1 MIDETVNNLVFLKD
15 SIGKFK
21 NEIQKFLADPSYANH
36 NVLNLRQSIDELE
49 KNIIKKE
56 KNIASQILNN
66 NPSKNSVMS
75 LNNYNSNPFD
85 RIENL
90 PDIYSIKNYTS
101 LKYVKRQD
109 KVKLD
114 KIRQNP
120 HSAFNFSNQTA
131 ILKMEKEEHKNKLRM
146 RRTVDPIHDMLDQR
160 KILNSN
166 RKETAR
172 LSEKYGINDEKSN
185 FKIKRNVGCVNFM
198 DKSKLLKYANNN
210 RPTNFQG
217 VVYDS
222 NKRPIITQE
231 EMDRGMLNMI
241 NKGLVPKNADLTP
254 AFNREGNPF
263 TLTNKVR
270 DIYTKSNVKDIVET
284 ETQEMMNIKLKQESV
299 FLTAQMEIE
308 KSNLLKNNFDNE
320 NNFEN
325 FNDGEKSFINNPEN
339 TSMMQN
345 NNSGSKK
352 DNQKNFNEANN
363 TKSKNYYNSSNVN
376 DPTSRLKTEN
386 TELQEE
392 EILKEF
398 LTHQSLNLLFIN
410 FKILENDEF
419 RNFKSKNEDKW
430 GILIY
435 LIEHLQKLFK
445 KLNFSAIDVD
455 GYKLEKLATDEL
467 RSFTIKDFL
476 NCISEKDLI
485 AKGINLHNTRLLSTN
500 IRDIFII
507 KIQNMVR
514 MFIARKKA
522 KFLSL
527 IVKSCSKIQR
537 MWRIYKLMKHS
548 RALTMEYFLEVHE
561 QWKQMMRLFKLKW
574 PEIKNGPRIEI
585 HMNSLSF
592 SGYKNCTI
600 EKFQEKESNQLSRLI
615 NLMDPNVEII
625 YISPFELGNEVLSYY
640 FSILQTLGIENA
652 KERFHLIVPTMS
664 TELPPH
670 YSLSQLLLYS
680 KQSIKKIKN
689 FIKNREMQCY
699 IVPGKVNLNDLKLSM
714 YLECPILLDDYEMTR
729 TLFSKSGSKRVFE
742 LMNMALPIS
751 AWDIRVEEEFYNSL
765 TLLIKNYLSVN
776 IWIFKIDTEHA
787 GRGIAYINLDKIKSF
802 VELKKDRLNNVLVD
816 ESRFEAALKDI
827 LKRAVPKKVEIISNK
842 LYKSWDEFF
851 EEFCRCKG
859 VIESCPTGS
868 LSGIIGSPCISFMIE
883 PDGTLNEICSYDKL
897 NVNYFRNFGL
907 ISPQQTIPNL
917 VRNFLF

>member
-1 MIDETVNNLVFLKD
+1 MIDETINNLVFLKD

-21 NEIQKFLADPSYANH
+21 NEIQKFIADPSYANH
-36 NVLNLRQSIDELE
+36 NVLNLRQSIEELE

-66 NPSKNSVMS
+66 NPARGNHTT
-75 LNNYNSNPFD
+75 LNQDSNHLNPFD

-90 PDIYSIKNYTS
+90 PDIYSLNNYNT

-109 KVKLD
+109 KAKLD

-120 HSAFNFSNQTA
+120 HSAFNFSNQNA
-131 ILKMEKEEHKNKLRM
+131 ILKIEKEEHKNKLRS
-146 RRTVDPIHDMLDQR
+146 RRAIDPIHDMIDQR
-160 KILNSN
+160 KFINSN

-185 FKIKRNVGCVNFM
+185 FKIKRNVGCVNYM
-198 DKSKLLKYANNN
+198 DKSKLLKYANSN
-210 RPTNFQG
+210 RANYYQG
-217 VVYDS
+217 VLYDA

-231 EMDRGMLNMI
+231 EMNRGMLNMI
-241 NKGLVPKNADLTP
+241 YKGLVPKNADLTP

-284 ETQEMMNIKLKQESV
+284 ETQEMVNIKLKQESV

-308 KSNLLKNNFDNE
+308 KSNFSKNNSNNE
-320 NNFEN
+320 NVY
-325 FNDGEKSFINNPEN
+325 DGEKSFINNPEN

-345 NNSGSKK
+345 NSGTKK
-352 DNQKNFNEANN
+352 ENQKDTTN
-363 TKSKNYYNSSNVN
+363 TKSKNYYNNSNIN
-376 DPTSRLKTEN
+376 DPTSRIKTEN
-386 TELQEE
+386 TELQQE

-398 LTHQSLNLLFIN
+398 LTHQSLNLLFLN
-410 FKILENDEF
+410 FKVTDNDEF
-419 RNFKSKNEDKW
+419 RNFKTKNQDKW
-430 GILIY
+430 GIIIY

-445 KLNFSAIDVD
+445 KLNFSAVDVD

-514 MFIARKKA
+514 MFLARKKA
-522 KFLSL
+522 KFLAQ
-527 IVKSCSKIQR
+527 IVKCCSKIQR
-537 MWRIYKLMKHS
+537 MWRLYKLMKQS
-548 RALTMEYFLEVHE
+548 KALMSDYFQESHE

-574 PEIKNGPRIEI
+574 PEIKNNSRIEI
-585 HMNSLSF
+585 HMNSLSY

-600 EKFQEKESNQLSRLI
+600 EKFQEKENNQLSRLI
-615 NLMDPNVEII
+615 SLMDPNVEII
-625 YISPFELGNEVLSYY
+625 YISPFNLGNEVLSYY

-664 TELPPH
+664 SVLPPH
-670 YSLSQLLLYS
+670 YCLSQCLLYS
-680 KQSIKKIKN
+680 TQSIKKIQK

-699 IVPGKVNLNDLKLSM
+699 IVPGKVSLHDLKLSM
-714 YLECPILLDDYEMTR
+714 YLECPILLDDYDMTR
-729 TLFSKSGSKRVFE
+729 TLFTKSGSKRVFE

-751 AWDIRVEEEFYNSL
+751 AWDIRTEDEFYNSL

-787 GRGIAYINLDKIKSF
+787 GRGIAYVNLDKIKSF

-816 ESRFEAALKDI
+816 ESKFESGLKDI
-827 LKRAVPKKVEIISNK
+827 LRRAIPKKAEIITNK

-851 EEFCRCKG
+851 EEFSRCKG

-868 LSGIIGSPCISFMIE
+868 LSGIIGNPCISFMIE
-883 PDGTLNEICSYDKL
+883 PDGNLSEICSYDKL

-917 VRNFLF
+917 VSN